1 MDSEELEALCTSLS
15 IKEQE
20 GPMLALDRDRR
31 RVADEGVAGTG
42 KARSMGSGGHGGR
55 EGSILDDAVRG
66 SRGLHSKDLERMGD
80 GLIFNEAP
88 HADGAHV
95 KLMAAKSKVVH
106 ESITLAKMSSTTSIG
121 ADTSIQTNM
130 DHARVSAFIGKP
142 SSSLAMPISITQ
154 PVQRGEKLTA
164 LDGLMG
170 AGSSGPKAG
179 EEVRLSSP
187 RQKKGIREF
196 RVRVRVPEGDCSN
209 EVHIVSKKGM
219 VSGTSLTIS
228 RISSRDWG
236 RWKRR
241 AREKMVV
248 DGGGRGFGIEWK

>member
-1 MDSEELEALCTSLS
+1 MSLRYKRLTNFCTLCSHLGHLYRECS
-15 IKEQE
+15 VSK
-20 GPMLALDRDRR
+20 PLDKGAIPAEYGHWLRASSPVRSSVNRDRR

-66 SRGLHSKDLERMGD
+66 SRGLHSTDLERMGD

-142 SSSLAMPISITQ
+142 SSSLAMSISITQ
-154 PVQRGEKLTA
+154 PVQRGEKLA
-164 LDGLMG
+164 
-170 AGSSGPKAG
+170 
-179 EEVRLSSP
+179 
-187 RQKKGIREF
+187 
-196 RVRVRVPEGDCSN
+196 
-209 EVHIVSKKGM
+209 
-219 VSGTSLTIS
+219 S
-228 RISSRDWG
+228 RGW
-236 RWKRR
+236 
-241 AREKMVV
+241 
-248 DGGGRGFGIEWK
+248 F

>member
-1 MDSEELEALCTSLS
+1 
-15 IKEQE
+15 
-20 GPMLALDRDRR
+20 
-31 RVADEGVAGTG
+31 
-42 KARSMGSGGHGGR
+42 MGSGGHGGR

-66 SRGLHSKDLERMGD
+66 SRGLHSTDLERMGD

-142 SSSLAMPISITQ
+142 SSSLAMSISITQ

-196 RVRVRVPEGDCSN
+196 RVRIPEGDCSN
-209 EVHIVSKKGM
+209 EVSKKGM

-248 DGGGRGFGIEWK
+248 DGGVAGLVLSGNRAGTFVVDPED